1 MIFIAE
7 NIKRIQD
14 EIDENPH
21 CLGIVL
27 VFRCVAPKGINRT
40 KALFGLESAA
50 EKVCD
55 VGRKLGYLPLVL
67 EGDASS
73 HQIKERIKLLTKKL
87 TLPKSYLHI
96 TIYFAGYGRVNTIC
110 TTDGDL
116 RISNIVELFDPSA
129 CPQLQNVIKFFV
141 FDCCRTHDWR
151 LEDRWEHFET
161 PNSFFLFALM
171 PMEVAYYFDSSVPDH
186 PKRCGRM
193 TEHFLKQMLKFNPF
207 LSLPM
212 LIQRELQDNAAS
224 KFVFFYHTTYH
235 RDRVNLLYNSIGK
248 CKQYS

>member
-1 MIFIAE
+1 M
-7 NIKRIQD
+7 
-14 EIDENPH
+14 
-21 CLGIVL
+21 
-27 VFRCVAPKGINRT
+27 
-40 KALFGLESAA
+40 
-50 EKVCD
+50 
-55 VGRKLGYLPLVL
+55 
-67 EGDASS
+67 
-73 HQIKERIKLLTKKL
+73 
-87 TLPKSYLHI
+87 
-96 TIYFAGYGRVNTIC
+96 
-110 TTDGDL
+110 
-116 RISNIVELFDPSA
+116 ELFDPSA

-212 LIQRELQDNAAS
+212 LTQRELQDNAAS
-224 KFVFFYHTTYH
+224 KFVFSIIQLIIETGSIFSTTALES
-235 RDRVNLLYNSIGK
+235 VSL
-248 CKQYS
+248 